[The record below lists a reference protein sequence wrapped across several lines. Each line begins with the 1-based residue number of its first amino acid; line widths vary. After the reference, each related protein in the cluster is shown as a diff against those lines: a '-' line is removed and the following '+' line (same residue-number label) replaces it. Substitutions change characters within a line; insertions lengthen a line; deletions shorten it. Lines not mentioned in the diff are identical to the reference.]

1 MTANEPVEDLL
12 KLLAAS
18 LGDSRLSD
26 DERRELALILRQN
39 PPREEDLRRLRNH
52 AFDLVRGRLND
63 PELRGLLKWLEGIV
77 RTLDGGRA
85 SPGGGESAAYFS
97 PGADCVE
104 TIRIRL
110 RNARRHA
117 ELCVFT
123 ISDDRISDEILAAH
137 RRGVSLRVVTDN
149 EKEFDRGSDI
159 GRFRDAGIAIAV
171 DRTAAHMHHKF
182 AILDGEWLLNG
193 SYNWTR
199 SAADANEENLV
210 VSQDATLLRQFSAHF
225 EKLWNALHEGKTKEA
240 GIA

>member
-1 MTANEPVEDLL
+1 MTASEPVGDLL
-12 KLLAAS
+12 ELLAAT

-26 DERRELALILRQN
+26 DERRALALTLRQN

-77 RTLDGGRA
+77 RTLDGGRVA
-85 SPGGGESAAYFS
+85 AGEGRSTAFFS
-97 PGADCVE
+97 PGPDCVDA
-104 TIRIRL
+104 IRTRL
-110 RNARRHA
+110 RSTKSHA

-123 ISDDRISDEILAAH
+123 ISDDRISDEVLAAH
-137 RRGVSLRVVTDN
+137 RRGVSLRLITDN

-159 GRFRDAGIAIAV
+159 GRFRDAGIAIVV

-182 AILDGEWLLNG
+182 AIFDAKWLLNG

-199 SAADANEENLV
+199 GAAEANEENLV
-210 VSQDATLLRQFSAHF
+210 LSQDADLLRQFSAQF
-225 EKLWNALHEGKTKEA
+225 ESLWNTLREGKNREA